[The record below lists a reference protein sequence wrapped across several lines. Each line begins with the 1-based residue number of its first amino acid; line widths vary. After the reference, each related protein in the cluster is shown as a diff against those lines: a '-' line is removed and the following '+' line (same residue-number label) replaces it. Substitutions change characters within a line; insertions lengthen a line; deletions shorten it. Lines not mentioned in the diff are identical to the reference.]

1 MMGKIVN
8 VIGATGLVGK
18 ALVYQ
23 LLDNKEVELVRV
35 FARRKCGIS
44 HPNLDEHLVDFSQP
58 ESWKPLLTGD
68 VLFSALGTTLKKAGS
83 KSAQYQVDYTFQ
95 YDFARIA
102 ADNGVPA
109 YGLVSSAGASAN
121 SAIFYSRMKGELDDA
136 VQQLPFRQCLIL
148 RPSIL
153 SGERE
158 QSRPAER
165 IASATMQFVTRFAFR
180 KYRPISGDI
189 VAKALINGLLP
200 DGTPGA
206 QIAELD
212 EIFSLA
218 GK

>member
-1 MMGKIVN
+1 MGKIVN
-8 VIGATGLVGK
+8 LIGATGLVGK
-18 ALVYQ
+18 ALLYQ
-23 LLDNKEVELVRV
+23 LLDNKDVKLVRV

-44 HPNLDEHLVDFSQP
+44 HPNLEEHLVDFSHP
-58 ESWKPLLTGD
+58 ESWKHLLTGD
-68 VLFSALGTTLKKAGS
+68 VLFSALGTTLKTAGS
-83 KSAQYQVDYTFQ
+83 KAAQYRVDYTFQ

-102 ADNGVPA
+102 AGNGVPS
-109 YGLVSSAGASAN
+109 YGLVSSAGASSK
-121 SAIFYSRMKGELDDA
+121 SAIFYSKMKGELDDA
-136 VQQLPFRQCLIL
+136 VQLLPFRQCLIL

-165 IASATMQFVTRFAFR
+165 IANATMQFVTRFVFR

-189 VAKALINGLLP
+189 VAKALINALLFNSIP
-200 DGTPGA
+200 GT

-212 EIFSLA
+212 EIFGLA

>member
-44 HPNLDEHLVDFSQP
+44 HPNLDEHLIDFSQP
-58 ESWKPLLTGD
+58 ESWRILLTGD
-68 VLFSALGTTLKKAGS
+68 ILFSALGTTLQKAGS
-83 KSAQYQVDYTFQ
+83 KAVQYQIDYTFQ

-102 ADNGVPA
+102 SENGIPA
-109 YGLVSSAGASAN
+109 YGLVSSAGASSK
-121 SAIFYSRMKGELDDA
+121 SAIFYSRMKGQLDDA

-158 QSRPAER
+158 HSRPAER
-165 IASATMQFVTRFAFR
+165 IASATIRFVTRFAFR

-189 VAKALINGLLP
+189 VAKALINVLLP
-200 DGTPGA
+200 DGTPGV
-206 QIAELD
+206 QIAELE